1 MNLTYY
7 MLEIYLTI
15 SIKVKVPYF
24 NYLGYAQ
31 QTITFTLYKG
41 AETRERETLKITWI
55 EFKGKMLVIE
65 KTKTSPKAKS
75 INGVNQRYMST
86 GTASAI
92 RLWPNLKTL

>member
-41 AETRERETLKITWI
+41 AETRERETLKIT
-55 EFKGKMLVIE
+55 
-65 KTKTSPKAKS
+65 
-75 INGVNQRYMST
+75 
-86 GTASAI
+86 
-92 RLWPNLKTL
+92 